1 MCIRLSF
8 APLWV
13 RTLAFVVL
21 ATLTAGLFAAITWY
35 QNGAGAGSA
44 LTPNR

>member
-1 MCIRLSF
+1 MWTRLSF

-21 ATLTAGLFAAITWY
+21 ATRTAGLFAAITWY
-35 QNGAGAGSA
+35 QNGTGSGSA